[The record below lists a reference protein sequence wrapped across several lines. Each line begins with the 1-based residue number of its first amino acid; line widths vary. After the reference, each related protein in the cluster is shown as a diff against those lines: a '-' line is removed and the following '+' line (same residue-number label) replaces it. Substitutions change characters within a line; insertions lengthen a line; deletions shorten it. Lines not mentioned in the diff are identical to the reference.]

1 MKTRKCVFVPR
12 LFTMKILLLTRVFRG
27 SFSRLRYPSCPP
39 GDPKRD
45 GTADPPQMR
54 TFISPSFE
62 SLIRHP
68 ISMAS
73 FKREKSLTF
82 PSGRGIY
89 GGSIERSWALEAAEL
104 NWEMDLNGVG
114 MKETRMESIHQGL
127 DLFPFLNYDDLLTIH
142 RITKFIGNS
151 FFQL

>member
-1 MKTRKCVFVPR
+1 
-12 LFTMKILLLTRVFRG
+12 
-27 SFSRLRYPSCPP
+27 
-39 GDPKRD
+39 
-45 GTADPPQMR
+45 
-54 TFISPSFE
+54 
-62 SLIRHP
+62 
-68 ISMAS
+68 MAS
-73 FKREKSLTF
+73 FKKEKSLTF

-142 RITKFIGNS
+142 RITKFIV
-151 FFQL
+151 